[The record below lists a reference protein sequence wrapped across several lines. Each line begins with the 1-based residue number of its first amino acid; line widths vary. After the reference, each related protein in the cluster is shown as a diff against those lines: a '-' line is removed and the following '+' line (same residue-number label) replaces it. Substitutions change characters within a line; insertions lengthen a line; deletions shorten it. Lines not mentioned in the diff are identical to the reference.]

1 MWSSVIDFLS
11 RSIQFFYEITV
22 YIGIPNY
29 GLALIL
35 FTLVLK
41 ILLLPLTV
49 KQIRGMAVMQ
59 QIQPQIQEIQKK
71 HKNNPQKSQQKMME
85 LYQRYNTNPF
95 SGCWPLLVQIPIL
108 IGLFQTLR
116 VFFHPAQHP
125 EYVELENA
133 NFLWIENLGNLVSQN
148 QFFFILPALVILA
161 TFSQQKLSTPA
172 TMEGPQKYLMYGLPF
187 FIGFI
192 SYNFPSGLAL
202 YWVIFN
208 AAGIVEA
215 FFIRRPMMKKMEA
228 QKIQDEKKRES
239 KEDEEVEEDKEAEK
253 DEKKKDEK
261 VQEEKKKETKKKRSR
276 KKRGKKKGAK

>member
-11 RSIQFFYEITV
+11 QCIQFFYEITV
-22 YIGIPNY
+22 FIGIPNY

-41 ILLLPLTV
+41 ILLLPLTI

-59 QIQPQIQEIQKK
+59 QVQPQIQEIQKK
-71 HKNNPQKSQQKMME
+71 YKNNPQKSQQKMME
-85 LYQRYNTNPF
+85 LYQRHNANPF

-125 EYVELENA
+125 EYVVLEDA
-133 NFLWIENLGNLVSQN
+133 TFLWIENLGNLVSQN
-148 QFFFILPALVILA
+148 DYFFILPILVILA
-161 TFSQQKLSTPA
+161 TFSQQKISTPT

-208 AAGIVEA
+208 SAGIVEA
-215 FFIRRPMMKKMEA
+215 FFIRRPMMKKIEA
-228 QKIQDEKKRES
+228 QKKEYEKKKES
-239 KEDEEVEEDKEAEK
+239 KEKDEVEEEETKEDEKAEK
-253 DEKKKDEK
+253 DEKK
-261 VQEEKKKETKKKRSR
+261 QESKKKRSK
-276 KKRGKKKGAK
+276 KKRGKKKKGAK